1 VTTLAPSGLNGPAG
15 VAVDGSG
22 NVYFADSGNNAIKEW
37 NASTQQ
43 VTTLAPSGLNN
54 PSGVAVD
61 GSGNVYFADSGNN
74 AIKEWSASTQQVST
88 LVPSLNSPSGV
99 AVDGSGNVYM
109 ATDSNNPAIQE
120 MPNAWVGPA
129 SGSIEPASAGSDTLL
144 PVISLSSVSLTG
156 VFAPSSNQSWLTIGT
171 IANALVNFS
180 FTANST
186 TSTRSA
192 SITVLGQ
199 QINITQNGST
209 GPPAVVSLSPVS
221 GTALTQVFTMIYSD
235 PNGLADLSGVV
246 VLFNNSISLSNDCA
260 VVYAPATNL
269 MFLYNNTGSGFSTGI
284 TPGSAGSVSNSQ
296 CTLAG
301 TGSSFSSSG
310 DNLTLSVALTFAGTF
325 AGQKNVY
332 LYAAGKTAN
341 SGWVQKGTWT
351 PSSAGPPM
359 VVSLAPS
366 SGMGLTQTFAAQYSD
381 PNGISDLSDVL
392 VVFNTSVSVSNDCSV
407 VYVPGSNLMYL
418 YNNAGTGFSA
428 GVTPGSSAQVSNSQ
442 CTLAGTGSSFS
453 VSGNNLA
460 LNVALTF
467 TGTFVGQ
474 KDVFLYAVGKT
485 ANSGWIQK
493 GAWTPSSTGPT
504 VVSLTPSSGI
514 GLTQTFTMGYS
525 DSNGISDLTGVVV
538 LFNNSVSVSSACA
551 VVYVPATNVMY
562 LYNNAGTGLS
572 AGVMPGSSGSVSN
585 SQCTLTGAGSSFGV
599 SGNNLTL
606 NVELTFT
613 GTFLG
618 QKNVYLYAVGKTQN
632 SSWLQEGTWTP

>member
-1 VTTLAPSGLNGPAG
+1 
-15 VAVDGSG
+15 
-22 NVYFADSGNNAIKEW
+22 
-37 NASTQQ
+37 
-43 VTTLAPSGLNN
+43 
-54 PSGVAVD
+54 
-61 GSGNVYFADSGNN
+61 
-74 AIKEWSASTQQVST
+74 
-88 LVPSLNSPSGV
+88 
-99 AVDGSGNVYM
+99 
-109 ATDSNNPAIQE
+109 
-120 MPNAWVGPA
+120 
-129 SGSIEPASAGSDTLL
+129 
-144 PVISLSSVSLTG
+144 
-156 VFAPSSNQSWLTIGT
+156 
-171 IANALVNFS
+171 
-180 FTANST
+180 
-186 TSTRSA
+186 
-192 SITVLGQ
+192 
-199 QINITQNGST
+199 
-209 GPPAVVSLSPVS
+209 
-221 GTALTQVFTMIYSD
+221 MIYSD

-246 VLFNNSISLSNDCA
+246 VLFNHSISLSNDCA

-381 PNGISDLSDVL
+381 PNGISDFSDVL

-514 GLTQTFTMGYS
+514 GLSQTFTMGYS

-551 VVYVPATNVMY
+551 VVYVPATNLMY